1 MKTID
6 KQIYDTP
13 LIAVMSELDMTVEDI
28 RTMITGA
35 KTKVTGIN
43 FSCFEKLC
51 EHKIV
56 FDDFISG
63 VQYEKNNRIYY
74 MFAAAKSYYASPT
87 QVAVGV
93 GDSDS
98 NNIYM
103 VSEFISDSN
112 HMVELLAF
120 SKKDNM
126 QSELSRFYGRRV
138 LRERLLE
145 NTTDNDKKCL
155 ECGVEAAKLFTEL
168 LENQKIK
175 RKKM

>member
-28 RTMITGA
+28 RTMITGT
-35 KTKVTGIN
+35 KTKITGIN
-43 FSCFEKLC
+43 FDYFEKLC

-56 FDDFISG
+56 FDDFVSG
-63 VQYEKNNRIYY
+63 VQYEMDNRIYY
-74 MFAAAKSYYASPT
+74 MFTAAKSYYATPT

-93 GDSDS
+93 GDS

-112 HMVELLAF
+112 HMVELLVF

-138 LRERLLE
+138 QRERLLE
-145 NTTDNDKKCL
+145 STTDNDKKCL